1 MPIDS
6 RRPSTGSGALYC
18 AANAAAQGTSG
29 VRRPDASRW
38 WPSAASGGAWFALH
52 SDVDVLVLCDR
63 PDDPHV
69 STLAEGF
76 LYPLWDLGLSI
87 GHAVR
92 GVKETL
98 ALARTDVR
106 TATTLLDLRCVAG
119 DRSIVQEL
127 HDACRQHVFEPALG
141 NFISALRKDF
151 DDRHERFGGSLYLL
165 EPEVKMGRGGTRDI
179 DVAVWAAKA
188 RWDCHSTQD
197 FVKSGALL
205 AREGGGTRRR
215 ARVRWRVRNLLHL
228 PRWAS
233 PGPPHI
239 RRPGGDCA
247 VPRLR
252 KDGATLGVER
262 SVSADVLPPLP
273 QIVAQ
278 TAEADAGSAA
288 PYISTRR
295 MSATDL
301 GGELHHLRSAR
312 HAQGL
317 KELETD
323 PALALRFH
331 HQRRQVGPATLRV
344 RA

>member
-1 MPIDS
+1 MQGPASAASNPLGQLAPGLGDVCGDYLTMYRAQLEGAVRAGAGGIDVAHRFS
-6 RRPSTGSGALYC
+6 AALDGLLGALYC
-18 AANAAAQGTSG
+18 AANAAAQNERRAPTGRVALVAVGGFGRG
-29 VRRPDASRW
+29 VV
-38 WPSAASGGAWFALH
+38 ALH

-165 EPEVKMGRGGTRDI
+165 E
-179 DVAVWAAKA
+179 
-188 RWDCHSTQD
+188 
-197 FVKSGALL
+197 
-205 AREGGGTRRR
+205 
-215 ARVRWRVRNLLHL
+215 
-228 PRWAS
+228 
-233 PGPPHI
+233 
-239 RRPGGDCA
+239 
-247 VPRLR
+247 
-252 KDGATLGVER
+252 
-262 SVSADVLPPLP
+262 
-273 QIVAQ
+273 
-278 TAEADAGSAA
+278 
-288 PYISTRR
+288 
-295 MSATDL
+295 
-301 GGELHHLRSAR
+301 
-312 HAQGL
+312 
-317 KELETD
+317 
-323 PALALRFH
+323 
-331 HQRRQVGPATLRV
+331 
-344 RA
+344 